1 MVLWRCALYD
11 NWSFTDWNACQWQ
24 VCIGFELIVE
34 LLNCVAKIFKS
45 WREEMAGQE
54 WWDPAQEKKGGPMK
68 VNTEQSLFALW
79 LWIICHRNQPLI
91 FIRPIVWFWLEQPIY
106 SQVEVPQ
113 LDVLLRRDPYLTDHQ
128 VDFTWQSRWKIV
140 FPCKGRDKKTI
151 RTIRG
156 HPEGDG
162 WTRGR
167 DQELCSGPQDFWTTG
182 GVWGF
187 CQVLLWVF
195 G

>member
-1 MVLWRCALYD
+1 MCTAVWQLIIYWVNCKSVTSVYWVWVDRLY
-11 NWSFTDWNACQWQ
+11 
-24 VCIGFELIVE
+24 
-34 LLNCVAKIFKS
+34 LLNFVAKIFKRGDGRPGMVGS
-45 WREEMAGQE
+45 RTREEGWPHE
-54 WWDPAQEKKGGPMK
+54 GEK
-68 VNTEQSLFALW
+68 SLFPFW
-79 LWIICHRNQPLI
+79 LWIVCHRTQPLI
-91 FIRPIVWFWLEQPIY
+91 FIRPIVLLWLEQTIY

-128 VDFTWQSRWKIV
+128 VDFTWQTRWKIV

-151 RTIRG
+151 RTIRR
-156 HPEGDG
+156 HPEGAG
-162 WTRGR
+162 WQRGR